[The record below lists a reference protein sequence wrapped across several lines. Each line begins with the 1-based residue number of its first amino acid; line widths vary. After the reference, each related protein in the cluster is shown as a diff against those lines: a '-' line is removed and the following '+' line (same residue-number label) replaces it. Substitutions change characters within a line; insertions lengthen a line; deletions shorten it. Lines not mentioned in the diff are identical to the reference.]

1 MILKNKRDT
10 PSLGTAQVLDKKH
23 LKKRSTKLLKAY
35 HLMKNLL
42 IIFSVLLST
51 PLYGQISPDGTGIV
65 NGVYIGP
72 NTDLSGADL
81 TDADL
86 TDADLTGADL
96 TGAILSGVIG
106 VNITG
111 SPILPEDYQMVNGY
125 IVGPRVNLSNADLS
139 GANLAGASAWRANF
153 TDANF
158 TGADLSGINLMR
170 ANLTRANFTSVL
182 LIDASLNMA
191 NLSGAQFALS
201 IMDNVNLTSANLNN
215 VSIVDSD
222 LVGAIARYAT
232 FSNAFLRNCDLTNSK
247 LYNVDLNNATFI
259 AVNLTNVTLSYAN
272 LDGAVINDD
281 IDYYMDS
288 FGYSSINSIR
298 YQANSIST
306 FGTYFSP
313 STVFYSAGFID
324 DFISYFGSSPSNHI
338 IFPRRY
344 SEESISDGLMNLE
357 TYVTLGVSE
366 RPAIIN
372 RSNSYTLPVTL
383 SPDYTFFKSVLNQ
396 SPDNNFIYALE
407 IYASSDLENW
417 ILLDTINCNALV
429 NPSDIK
435 LRLVMPE

>member
-1 MILKNKRDT
+1 M
-10 PSLGTAQVLDKKH
+10 KH
-23 LKKRSTKLLKAY
+23 LLL
-35 HLMKNLL
+35 
-42 IIFSVLLST
+42 IFSVLLST
-51 PLYGQISPDGTGIV
+51 SLYGQIGPDGTGTV
-65 NGVYIGP
+65 NGYYIAPYANLSGV
-72 NTDLSGADL
+72 DLSGADL
-81 TDADL
+81 TNADL
-86 TDADLTGADL
+86 TAADLTGADL
-96 TGAILSGVIG
+96 TGADLSGVIG

-111 SPILPEDYQMVNGY
+111 SPTLPEDYQMVNGY
-125 IVGPRVNLSNADLS
+125 IVGPKVNLSNADLR
-139 GANLAGASAWRANF
+139 GANLAGVSAWRANF
-153 TDANF
+153 TDARF
-158 TGADLSGINLMR
+158 DGANLSDINLIR
-170 ANLTRANFTSVL
+170 ANLTRANFTSARL
-182 LIDASLNMA
+182 TDASLNMA

-215 VSIVDSD
+215 VSIVESD

-247 LYNVDLNNATFI
+247 LYNVDFNNATFI

-281 IDYYMDS
+281 IDYHMDS
-288 FGYSSINSIR
+288 FGYSFTNSIT
-298 YQANSIST
+298 YEANSIST

-324 DFISYFGSSPSNHI
+324 GFISYFGSSPSNHI
-338 IFPRRY
+338 IFPGSY
-344 SEESISDGLMNLE
+344 SEESVSGGLMNLE

-372 RSNSYTLPVTL
+372 RSNAYTLPVTL

-435 LRLVMPE
+435 LRVVMPEQPIGLESLSGN

>member
-1 MILKNKRDT
+1 
-10 PSLGTAQVLDKKH
+10 
-23 LKKRSTKLLKAY
+23 
-35 HLMKNLL
+35 MKNLL
-42 IIFSVLLST
+42 LVFSVLLSSS
-51 PLYGQISPDGTGIV
+51 LCGQIGPDGTGTV

-96 TGAILSGVIG
+96 TGADLTGAVLSGVIG

-111 SPILPEDYQMVNGY
+111 SPTLPEDYQMVNGY
-125 IVGPRVNLSNADLS
+125 IIGPRVNLSNADLS
-139 GANLAGASAWRANF
+139 GANLAGISASRANF

-182 LIDASLNMA
+182 LIDAKLNMA
-191 NLSGAQFALS
+191 NLSDAQFVQSTLTNA
-201 IMDNVNLTSANLNN
+201 NLTSANLNN
-215 VSIVDSD
+215 VFIVDSD
-222 LVGAIARYAT
+222 LFGAIARYAT
-232 FSNAFLRNCDLTNSK
+232 FSNAFLADCDLTNSK
-247 LYNVDLNNATFI
+247 LYNADLNNARFD
-259 AVNLTNVTLSYAN
+259 AVNLTNATLSYAN
-272 LDGAVINDD
+272 LDGAVINTDM
-281 IDYYMDS
+281 DYHRAY
-288 FGYSSINSIR
+288 FGYSSLNAIADE
-298 YQANSIST
+298 ANSIST

-313 STVFYSAGFID
+313 STEFYSAGFING
-324 DFISYFGSSPSNHI
+324 FRSYFGSSPSNQI

-344 SEESISDGLMNLE
+344 SEESNSDGLMNLE

-372 RSNSYTLPVTL
+372 RSNSYTLPVPL

-407 IYASSDLENW
+407 IYASSDLGNW
-417 ILLDTINCNALV
+417 ILLDTINCNAIV